1 MRFNEAC
8 SCKGRDLMILN
19 ERKIKILE
27 AIVNDYIA
35 TAEPIGSRTIAK
47 KYNLGISSATIRN
60 EMSDLEELGF
70 IIQPHTSSG
79 RVPSDMGYRLY
90 VDRLLQFRELTKE
103 ETDFL
108 KNTVEENINHID
120 YLMRQTAKTL
130 AALTKY
136 ATVVSEPKA
145 QEIKIKHVQVIP
157 FDEVSVIT
165 VVVTDSKTIKN
176 NVIKVKNAPEPDILN
191 QISGLVNQVLKNYSI
206 EEIISKEAYSEF
218 LNSPYGKLID
228 DVFKS
233 VLETVKEEREMQ
245 VYTSGVN
252 NILNFPEFSDI
263 DKAKNVFKALE
274 EKDMLINILDGK
286 SSPEGFGN
294 VKILIGNE
302 NSMEQLKDCSIIKT
316 DYKYGENSY
325 GSIGIIGPTRMNYAQ
340 VIPILNGIV
349 KNIND
354 VIKAFSDENG

>member
-1 MRFNEAC
+1 
-8 SCKGRDLMILN
+8 MILN

-27 AIVNDYIA
+27 AIINDYIA

-90 VDRLLQFRELTKE
+90 VDRLLRFRELTKQ

-108 KNTVEENINHID
+108 RNTVAENINHIE
-120 YLMRQTAKTL
+120 YLMRKTAKAL
-130 AALTKY
+130 ALLTNY
-136 ATVVSEPKA
+136 TTVVSEPKC

-157 FDEVSVIT
+157 FDETSVIT
-165 VVVTDSKTIKN
+165 VIVTDNKVVKN
-176 NVIKVKNAPEPDILN
+176 NVIKVNHAPEPDILN
-191 QISGLVNQVLKNYSI
+191 QISNIVNQTLKEYSFS
-206 EEIISKEAYSEF
+206 EISSKEAYSQF
-218 LNSPYGKLID
+218 LSSPYGKLID
-228 DVFKS
+228 DVFIS
-233 VLETVKEEREMQ
+233 VLKTAYDERNMR

-252 NILNFPEFSDI
+252 NILDFPEFSDI
-263 DKAKNVFKALE
+263 EKAKSVFKALE
-274 EKDMLINILDGK
+274 EKDMLISILECDKEKTEEKKSGLGNI
-286 SSPEGFGN
+286 
-294 VKILIGNE
+294 KILIGNE

-316 DYKYGENSY
+316 DYKYGKNSY

-340 VIPILNGIV
+340 VIPVLNSIV
-349 KNIND
+349 NNIND
-354 VIKAFSDENG
+354 VIKALSDEGT